1 MTDAERLTDFLFRAL
16 GKAYCD
22 DCLSE
27 ELGLTRPQVREQTD
41 ALADEAWSKRTE
53 APCAGCGAT
62 KLVIRRRVSAF
73 AS

>member
-1 MTDAERLTDFLFRAL
+1 MTDADRLTDFLIRAS

-22 DCLSE
+22 DCLAAALDLPVSE
-27 ELGLTRPQVREQTD
+27 VREQTG
-41 ALADEAWSKRTE
+41 ALAEDSWSKRADGT
-53 APCAGCGAT
+53 CAACGAT